1 MPTNLPPLTVV
12 PRLSDNRSSLHSS
25 TSLATPNTIIPF
37 FTSDAAIPA
46 PIPELAPVTNA
57 TLPDQRQGLR
67 HQTKSHA

>member
-1 MPTNLPPLTVV
+1 MSPANILTFI
-12 PRLSDNRSSLHSS
+12 LS

-57 TLPDQRQGLR
+57 TLPHQRSMTYTMPLWTVCWVQPSSLIN
-67 HQTKSHA
+67 

>member
-1 MPTNLPPLTVV
+1 MGPANKLTFI
-12 PRLSDNRSSLHSS
+12 LS

-57 TLPDQRQGLR
+57 ALPHQRSILFSGLYESKLMA
-67 HQTKSHA
+67 KSSPF